1 MPFGLLLFITINHDR
16 QAPGQ
21 ARLAKLSAERSAGTV
36 SSFCSR
42 RTLEIRRG
50 ATDLRERATGLFPVA
65 LIDLLAG
72 CFLTGIIML

>member
-1 MPFGLLLFITINHDR
+1 VTARSSAWFGAICRWAYFIIDFYH

-42 RTLEIRRG
+42 RT
-50 ATDLRERATGLFPVA
+50 
-65 LIDLLAG
+65 
-72 CFLTGIIML
+72 IIIQL